1 MNSIDNYLSIKLNNF
16 NFSKHLHPVKISKTL
31 PIAINIKLSN
41 IKINYRPNIE
51 YVHYNDPIHSQK

>member
-1 MNSIDNYLSIKLNNF
+1 MNSIDNYLSVKLNNF

-31 PIAINIKLSN
+31 PIVIKLSN
-41 IKINYRPNIE
+41 VKINYRANNIE